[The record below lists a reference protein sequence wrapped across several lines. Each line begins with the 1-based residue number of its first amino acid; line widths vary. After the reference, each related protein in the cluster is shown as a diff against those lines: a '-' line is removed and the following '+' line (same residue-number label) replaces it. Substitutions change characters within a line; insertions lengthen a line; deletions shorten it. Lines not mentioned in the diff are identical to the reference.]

1 MRKKKEKIDS
11 LKLFSG
17 ALKKICKDSD
27 TPTGV
32 DIPYPNLGRSSDTT
46 SGAKK
51 VKIDG
56 REGILKKG
64 SLFKGSQGDEPGT
77 VSNFMKKISKR
88 KRVNVKKT

>member
-32 DIPYPNLGRSSDTT
+32 DIPYPNIGRASDTT
-46 SGAKK
+46 RGAKK
-51 VKIDG
+51 VKIG
-56 REGILKKG
+56 VREGILKMG

-77 VSNFMKKISKR
+77 VPKFMKKISKR

>member
-17 ALKKICKDSD
+17 ALKKLCEDSD

-32 DIPYPNLGRSSDTT
+32 DIPYPNIGRASDTT

-51 VKIDG
+51 VKIDR

-64 SLFKGSQGDEPGT
+64 SLFKGGQGDEPGT
-77 VSNFMKKISKR
+77 VPKFMKKIMKR